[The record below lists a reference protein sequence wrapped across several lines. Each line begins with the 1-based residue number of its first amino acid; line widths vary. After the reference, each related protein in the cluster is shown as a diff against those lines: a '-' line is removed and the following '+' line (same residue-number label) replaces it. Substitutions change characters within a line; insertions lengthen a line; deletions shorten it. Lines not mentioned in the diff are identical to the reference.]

1 MKKIKVYT
9 KTGDSGT
16 TGLFSGERV
25 PKHHLRIKAYG
36 TVDELNSWIGHIRSQ
51 QIHPEQAEELIK
63 IQHDLMY
70 IGSELAND
78 DVDSSATGIDTISEN
93 AVSLLENWIDR
104 MTEELSPL
112 KNFVIPG
119 GHINVSN
126 AHLARCVCRR
136 AERFITELN
145 TLTETNPIIIF
156 YINRLSDYLFTLA
169 RKFAFDSEI
178 EEIKWTPRQ
187 KK

>member
-9 KTGDSGT
+9 KTGDNGT
-16 TGLFSGERV
+16 TGLFSGQRV

-36 TVDELNSWIGHIRSQ
+36 TIDELNSWLGIIRSQ
-51 QIHPEQAEELIK
+51 KINPEQAEELIK

-78 DVDSSATGIDTISEN
+78 GEESSTFGIETIDEY

-104 MTEELSPL
+104 MTEELPPL

-145 TLTETNPIIIF
+145 TLTETNPIIVF

-169 RKFAFDSEI
+169 RKFAFEYEI

>member
-9 KTGDSGT
+9 KTGDNGT

-25 PKHHLRIKAYG
+25 PKHHIRIKAYG
-36 TVDELNSWIGHIRSQ
+36 TIDELNSWIGLIRSQ
-51 QIHPEQAEELIK
+51 NIEKEQAEELIQ

-70 IGSELAND
+70 IGSELANESPD
-78 DVDSSATGIDTISEN
+78 PSIQGIDTINEE
-93 AVSLLENWIDR
+93 AVSSLEHWIDR
-104 MTEELSPL
+104 MTEELPAL

-119 GHINVSN
+119 GHVNVSN
-126 AHLARCVCRR
+126 THLARCVCRR

-145 TLTETNPIIIF
+145 TLTKTNPVIVF
-156 YINRLSDYLFTLA
+156 YINRLSDYLFTLS
-169 RKFAFDSEI
+169 RKFAFDSGI

-187 KK
+187 KG